1 MYACVQDKLVALTQ
15 FRESVCVSGEACKAA
30 ACAVTVSKAA
40 WLTAC
45 VSLED
50 PVAAK
55 LYCEGLGNVAYEAEA
70 SGCDVI
76 MSAGCIPVIVE
87 CLRRW
92 PANGPGGVVDNACW
106 ALYSL
111 AEKGSASVHTAIKSV
126 PGIQAT
132 LQAANDSGLD
142 CGYTA
147 GALENLGL

>member
-1 MYACVQDKLVALTQ
+1 MK
-15 FRESVCVSGEACKAA
+15 FRESVDSITNPEGCGTV

-45 VSLED
+45 LNLED

-55 LYCEGLGNVAYEAEA
+55 EYCIGLYLVAFLARA

-76 MSAGCIPVIVE
+76 KSAGCIPIIAE

-92 PANGPGGVVDNACW
+92 PADGPKGVVEDACG
-106 ALYSL
+106 ALYWL
-111 AEKGSASVHTAIKSV
+111 AENGSSSVRTAIKSV

-132 LQAANDSGLD
+132 LVAAKKSRLD
-142 CGYTA
+142 GDMGWA
-147 GALENLGL
+147 ALALEKLGFNQGCVIQ